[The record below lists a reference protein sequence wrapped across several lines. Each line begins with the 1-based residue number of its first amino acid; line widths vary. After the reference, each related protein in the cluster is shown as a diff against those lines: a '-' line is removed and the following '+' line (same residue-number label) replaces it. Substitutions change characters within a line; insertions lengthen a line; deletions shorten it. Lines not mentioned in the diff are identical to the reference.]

1 MLKNIKSLFFVR
13 IVFSFVEEK
22 QKLKILKYNKSF
34 QKTINISIN
43 NYKHFKGKYII
54 YESDEYGK
62 EYNGYDDNL
71 LYEGEYYNGEKNGI
85 GREYDDEGELIYEGE
100 YLNGKRKNF
109 IKSDNYIIKKINISG
124 NGNGQEYDKEGN
136 LLFDGEYLF
145 GDRNGKG
152 KEYYPNNKLK
162 FEGEYLNGKRNGI
175 GKEYYDNEKIKF
187 EGIYLNNKK
196 WEGKGYDLLHNIV
209 YELKNGKGLIKEYDY
224 YNNQL
229 IFESEFLYGNYNGKA
244 KKYYYYNG
252 I

>member
-13 IVFSFVEEK
+13 IVFSFLEEK

-85 GREYDDEGELIYEGE
+85 GREYDDKGELIYEGE

-109 IKSDNYIIKKINISG
+109 IKSDNYIIKKINI
-124 NGNGQEYDKEGN
+124 
-136 LLFDGEYLF
+136 
-145 GDRNGKG
+145 
-152 KEYYPNNKLK
+152 
-162 FEGEYLNGKRNGI
+162 
-175 GKEYYDNEKIKF
+175 
-187 EGIYLNNKK
+187 
-196 WEGKGYDLLHNIV
+196 
-209 YELKNGKGLIKEYDY
+209 
-224 YNNQL
+224 
-229 IFESEFLYGNYNGKA
+229 
-244 KKYYYYNG
+244 
-252 I
+252 